1 MKETT
6 VLIIEDDNIYQ
17 KILSSA
23 ILNAGFKI
31 AGCANSMDEALV
43 LLDQAEFDIALVD
56 IYLGDHSSGL
66 TLGKLIR
73 QKHHKP
79 FIFISGTAEQ
89 NMLEAALDA
98 NCSCYLTKPFSIES
112 LVQNI
117 KNTLNQ
123 TENIS
128 KNQDQ
133 KSTDSSNT
141 FFFAKSGK
149 LLKRIEWND
158 VVCLKSDRNYTKVI
172 TKNGELFMIRCSLQI
187 AFSHVIPIILQSN
200 FVQIN
205 RAEVIQINYIKEF
218 INSTVIVDN
227 MEFTVSENYIKNLKS
242 MLNIIL

>member
-1 MKETT
+1 MKDTT

-31 AGCANSMDEALV
+31 AGCANSLEEALI
-43 LLDQAEFDIALVD
+43 LLNEREFDIALVD

-73 QKHHKP
+73 QKHNKP

-98 NCSCYLTKPFSIES
+98 NCSCYLTKPFSIDT

-117 KNTLNQ
+117 KNSLNQ
-123 TENIS
+123 NENIVKG
-128 KNQDQ
+128 KNQ
-133 KSTDSSNT
+133 KTIDSANT

-149 LLKRIEWND
+149 FLKRIEWID
-158 VVCLKSDRNYTKVI
+158 VVCLKSDKNYTKVI

-187 AFSHVIPIILQSN
+187 AFSHVIPANLQSN

-205 RAEVIQINYIKEF
+205 RSEVLQLNYIKEF
-218 INSTVIVDN
+218 INNTIIVDN
-227 MEFTVSENYIKNLKS
+227 MSFDVTENYVKNLKS